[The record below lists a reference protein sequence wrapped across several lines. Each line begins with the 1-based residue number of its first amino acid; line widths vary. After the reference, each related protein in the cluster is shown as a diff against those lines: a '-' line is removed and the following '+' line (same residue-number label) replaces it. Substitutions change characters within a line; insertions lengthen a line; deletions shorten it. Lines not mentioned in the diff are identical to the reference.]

1 MVARD
6 GMGLVFDEEQARR
19 ELEKETVVITVDL
32 KAGEYSATAWGCD
45 LSYEYVRINA
55 AYRS

>member
-1 MVARD
+1 
-6 GMGLVFDEEQARR
+6 MGLTFDEEKARR
-19 ELEKETVVITVDL
+19 ELEKDTVTILVDL
-32 KAGEYSATAWGCD
+32 KAGEASATAWGCD